1 MSHLW
6 LFADSASRTNF
17 ELGRDLSSPVDW
29 IVPAVVF
36 LILAWFVVGMY
47 LLDCVEL
54 GARFATLLIGLRL
67 FAFVAIL
74 AVYLQPQWRTTRD
87 VVNNSRVLVLAD
99 TSQSMGRRDIVVDDQ
114 PSGAQA
120 RMDHVIKQLSE
131 GKLIPDL
138 QQVHDVVVYRF
149 DQTDQPVP
157 IASFTKIAAKV
168 EQELSAAQVEVLQNK
183 AQQFRQRVIGG
194 GVALLLGLAFLIWF
208 LIRPAMTGNT
218 GLWPLAV
225 ALAVL
230 IGGGGTVAWA
240 ASQAVEEL
248 TMRQLVGL
256 DSIAPETTDDGQ
268 PSPEKDEDD
277 NDKQPEVDWDAAL
290 AARGVDTKLGQ
301 AVYQLIMDERATPLA
316 AIIVISDG
324 QQTAGLD
331 VEAAA
336 KVAAESEVPVYTV
349 GLGDLEEPEFVR
361 LADFA
366 TPSRAYLDD
375 PFKVTAYVQSQG
387 LSGRTAGVTL
397 KQVAATDMSQ
407 QDADDTGLIYKI
419 DTILGEDR
427 EDLIPVVFEVEGL
440 EEPGRY
446 AFELDIAIKG
456 SGKLEDSGRRRF
468 YIEVVDRPTKLLL
481 LSGGPSR
488 EYQFLRNLL
497 IRDKKKKI
505 EVDVLLQSKRFD
517 NIDDEDYLKEFPQT
531 RDELAKYDGVIA
543 IDPDW
548 VSIGSSAVTML
559 ETWVGEEAGGLIVIP
574 GTVNAGGFV
583 TSWIYNQKFEGR
595 RVLFDLYPVEFH
607 GEFEKVTDRPAGSK
621 SAWSVQFTRA
631 GMAADFLRLDDNPVE
646 SQRIWTSFEGIYGG
660 FPVKD
665 RKFGAT
671 VYATFDDSL
680 AESRGYQPLWL
691 AGHYYGSGRVF
702 YLGSAEMWR
711 FRRLDASYFEQF
723 YTRLVRHVTMGRL
736 HRGSKRGD
744 VLLLEKQE
752 YSVGDT
758 VTVVAHLK
766 NAQREPFVAESVPLY
781 LFDANNQGP
790 TITLAK
796 DPSRDGTFRGE
807 FVVREPQDYRLE
819 LPLPDG
825 DNDVL
830 SKIIK
835 VTQSEREKKN
845 PQQNDELLKSLSD
858 ETGGQYYSSFNA
870 VLGEAGQPPLVPAID
885 DHARTTPI
893 AGDIDPLF
901 KETWSA
907 WMMFI
912 ICGILCFEW
921 LLRRL
926 FKLA

>member
-1 MSHLW
+1 MSHSFW
-6 LFADSASRTNF
+6 LFADAATRTSF

-67 FAFVAIL
+67 LAFVAIM

-87 VVNNSRVLVLAD
+87 VVKNSRVLVLAD
-99 TSQSMGRRDIVVDDQ
+99 TSQSMGRRDIVDEGQ
-114 PSGAQA
+114 PTGPQTRTA
-120 RMDHVIKQLSE
+120 HVVSQLSA
-131 GKLIPDL
+131 GQLIPEL
-138 QQVHDVVVYRF
+138 QKTHDVVVYRF
-149 DQTDQPVP
+149 DQDDQPVAV
-157 IASFTKIAAKV
+157 ASVAKIV
-168 EQELSAAQVEVLQNK
+168 EEEQRELTAEQLMVLQSA
-183 AQQFRQRVIGG
+183 AQQFRGRVLAGG
-194 GVALLLGLAFLIWF
+194 IALLLGLAFLVWF
-208 LIRPAMTGNT
+208 LIRPAMTGQT
-218 GLWPLAV
+218 GLWPLAAAV
-225 ALAVL
+225 VVL
-230 IGGGGTVAWA
+230 IGGGGVVAWA
-240 ASQAVEEL
+240 FQTAPDL
-248 TMRQLVGL
+248 TFRQLVGL
-256 DSIAPETTDDGQ
+256 DSVAPVSSDVGEESG
-268 PSPEKDEDD
+268 EAEEED
-277 NDKQPEVDWDAAL
+277 KLPEVDWNAAL
-290 AARGVDTKLGQ
+290 DARGAETRLGQ

-316 AIIVISDG
+316 AIIVVSDG
-324 QQTAGLD
+324 QQNSGLE

-336 KVAAESEVPVYTV
+336 KVAAASEVPVYTI

-366 TPSRAYLDD
+366 VPSRGYLDD

-387 LSGRTAGVTL
+387 LAGRTAGVTL
-397 KQVAATDMSQ
+397 KQVAATDKSQ
-407 QDADDTGLIYKI
+407 QDAGDTGLIYKI
-419 DTILGEDR
+419 DTILGKDR
-427 EDLIPVVFEVEGL
+427 DDLVPVVFEVEGL
-440 EEPGRY
+440 SEPGRY
-446 AFELDIAIKG
+446 AFELDVSLKG
-456 SGKLEDSGRRRF
+456 GGKLEDTGHRRF
-468 YIEVVDRPTKLLL
+468 YMEVVDRPTNLLL
-481 LSGGPSR
+481 LAGGPSR

-497 IRDKKKKI
+497 VRDKQQKI
-505 EVDVLLQSKRFD
+505 DVDVLLQSKRFD
-517 NIDDEDYLKEFPQT
+517 KIDDEDYLREFPQT

-559 ETWVGEEAGGLIVIP
+559 EAWVGEEAGGLVVIP

-595 RVLFDLYPVEFH
+595 QALFGLYPVDFH

-621 SAWSVQFTRA
+621 SAWTVQFTRA
-631 GMAADFLRLDDNPVE
+631 GMAADFLRLDDNPIE
-646 SQRIWTSFEGIYGG
+646 SQRIWAAFEGIYGG

-665 RKFGAT
+665 KKFGAT

-691 AGHYYGSGRVF
+691 AGHFYGSGRVF

-711 FRRLDASYFEQF
+711 FRGLDENYFEQF
-723 YTRLVRHVTMGRL
+723 YTRLIRHVTMGRL

-766 NAQREPFVAESVPLY
+766 NAQREPFVADSVPLY
-781 LFDANNQGP
+781 LFDSNNQGP
-790 TITLAK
+790 TITLTK

-825 DNDVL
+825 NDDVL

-845 PQQNDELLKSLSD
+845 PQQNAELLKLLSQ
-858 ETGGQYYSSFNA
+858 ETGGRYYASFKS
-870 VLGEAGQPPLVPAID
+870 VFGEEGQPPLVPAID
-885 DHARTTPI
+885 DNTRTTPI
-893 AGDIDPLF
+893 AGDVDPLF
-901 KETWSA
+901 KEAWST
-907 WMMFI
+907 WMMFV